1 MTKQRPPLL
10 LTYRELEQVLAPYIV
25 AHSWGQDTIGDLW
38 RMGAPTP
45 SVGEQRRVIFPGQ
58 LYKWLETVLTE
69 QGQPLDAELGIYS
82 RLALKST

>member
-1 MTKQRPPLL
+1 MTSQRPPLI

-45 SVGEQRRVIFPGQ
+45 DGGEQRRVILPGQ
-58 LYKWLETVLTE
+58 LYRWLDTVLSE
-69 QGQPLDAELGIYS
+69 QGQPLDATAGIYA
-82 RLALKST
+82 RLAQT